1 MSKVTSFFGEVKEEV
16 QKTDWPSGKE
26 LKKDSATIFGV
37 LIFFS
42 AFFYAADWLIN
53 FLLTL

>member
-1 MSKVTSFFGEVKEEV
+1 MKKVTTFFREVKEEM

-26 LKKDSATIFGV
+26 LRKDSATIFGV

-42 AFFYAADWLIN
+42 AFFYLSDWILTT
-53 FLLTL
+53 LL

>member
-1 MSKVTSFFGEVKEEV
+1 MSKVTNFFGEVKEEI
-16 QKTDWPSGKE
+16 QKTDWPSMEK

-42 AFFYAADWLIN
+42 AFFYLADWILSTI
-53 FLLTL
+53 L